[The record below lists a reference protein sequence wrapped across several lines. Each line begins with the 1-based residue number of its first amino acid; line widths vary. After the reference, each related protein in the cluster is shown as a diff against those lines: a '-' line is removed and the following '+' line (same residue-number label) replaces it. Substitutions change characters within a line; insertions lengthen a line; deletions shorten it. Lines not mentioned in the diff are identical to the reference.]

1 MVKPV
6 WIESAGR
13 FQYMTTYSYN
23 PYAYV
28 VNGKYTPGFT
38 EGNLASPDLTWYTTR
53 QMDFGFDF
61 ASLNNRLYAHLI
73 ILLLDKGL
81 FGGSAW

>member
-1 MVKPV
+1 
-6 WIESAGR
+6 
-13 FQYMTTYSYN
+13 MTTYSYN

-38 EGNLASPDLTWYTTR
+38 EGNLASPDLTWYTTK

-61 ASLNNRLYAHLI
+61 ASLNNRLY
-73 ILLLDKGL
+73 
-81 FGGSAW
+81 GSFDYFYYSTRAIWWLRVVTVISIPPWA